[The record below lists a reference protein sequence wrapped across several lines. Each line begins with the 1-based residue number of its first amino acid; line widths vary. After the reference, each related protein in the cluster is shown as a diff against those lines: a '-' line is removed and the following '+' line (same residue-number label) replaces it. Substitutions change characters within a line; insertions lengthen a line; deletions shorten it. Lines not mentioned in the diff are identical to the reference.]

1 MSARRVA
8 LALAAASLVGSGLL
22 LVGGCGGGG
31 GDGDGDAAGGEDVEF
46 AIPGDAAKGKTVY
59 EKQGCGRCH
68 TFAAA
73 GSTATTG
80 PNLDEAVKKYNDA
93 DFIRESI
100 IAPRAYVE
108 MGSGGSIGG
117 NKEYPDVMPSY
128 GPRAESDKIISE
140 QDVNNLTVFLMEEAE
155 D

>member
-1 MSARRVA
+1 MSRSRGGAATFVLIA
-8 LALAAASLVGSGLL
+8 LLCLSA
-22 LVGGCGGGG
+22 CGGGG
-31 GDGDGDAAGGEDVEF
+31 GESGGEDFGPV
-46 AIPGDAAKGKTVY
+46 AIPGDAERGKTLY
-59 EKQGCGRCH
+59 AEQGCGKCH

-73 GSTATTG
+73 ESTATTG
-80 PNLDEAVKKYNDA
+80 PNLDEAVKKYKDA

-128 GPRAESDKIISE
+128 GPRAESDNVISE
-140 QDVNNLTVFLMEEAE
+140 QDVNDLTVFLMEEAE
-155 D
+155 G